1 MKRLFYIMLIAL
13 PLCAKDV
20 DITSI
25 SEKIDALKQSKSTS
39 PVLNYTLYDPFATA
53 KPLLAAKQKPPLI
66 KKRIRP
72 IIVQTILNHRALIDG
87 KWLRVGSS
95 IYGGTISAI
104 EQQHIVVTRG
114 GKTIT
119 VPLKTGKRIIKTKEQ
134 H

>member
-1 MKRLFYIMLIAL
+1 MKYLFYIMLIVIPIGAN
-13 PLCAKDV
+13 DI
-20 DITSI
+20 DITPI
-25 SEKIDALKQSKSTS
+25 SEKIEALKQSKKTS
-39 PVLNYTLYDPFATA
+39 PVLDYTLFDPFATA

-66 KKRIRP
+66 KKRFRP

-95 IYGGTISAI
+95 VYGGTISAI
-104 EQQHIVVTRG
+104 EQHRIIVKRG

-134 H
+134 N